1 MYQAPGANEL
11 VVTLSALI
19 SATGCSPP
27 QTQRAFFFFFL
38 FLGELINGGR
48 SSCWWNMASREDQDQ
63 AVLALTPTRPPPGAM
78 LIKREMWVN

>member
-11 VVTLSALI
+11 VVTLSALV

-27 QTQRAFFFFFL
+27 NPKGFFFFL